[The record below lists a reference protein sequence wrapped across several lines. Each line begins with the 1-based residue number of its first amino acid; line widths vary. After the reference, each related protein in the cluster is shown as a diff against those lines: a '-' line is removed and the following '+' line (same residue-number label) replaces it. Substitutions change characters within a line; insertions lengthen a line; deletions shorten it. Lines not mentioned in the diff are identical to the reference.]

1 MNGVYREMI
10 KEAAKREKE
19 AVKREAQR
27 ADGAHDF
34 CTDLLV
40 YAKTRLQR
48 PGITDFQ
55 PNRVRL

>member
-1 MNGVYREMI
+1 MT
-10 KEAAKREKE
+10 KEAAKHEKE

-40 YAKTRLQR
+40 YAKARLQR